1 MQPHSADST
10 SPSKGS
16 RASDLPKL
24 DFDGAFYRAVLHI
37 HREEWDAAAKSIDSA
52 RKAMDSRFTALLA
65 ESYKRAYSS
74 MVSAQC
80 LSELEEIISFRQ
92 FETRTMNGAHLHAA
106 NRPDE
111 RAARQH
117 LLDVWRRR
125 LDGCRVDAEV
135 HSSILAV
142 RSLVLG
148 PTDEVDATITLSALS
163 RQAEAYQ
170 LAERT
175 LLDPL
180 ARMGCSL
187 NSPIFG
193 MPPCLQLGLAITPGG
208 SMERVISGDIS
219 VQMSYGPLHEQ
230 FCYKLINEA
239 GSEERYVEL

>member
-1 MQPHSADST
+1 ME
-10 SPSKGS
+10 G
-16 RASDLPKL
+16 L
-24 DFDGAFYRAVLHI
+24 
-37 HREEWDAAAKSIDSA
+37 
-52 RKAMDSRFTALLA
+52 
-65 ESYKRAYSS
+65 
-74 MVSAQC
+74 
-80 LSELEEIISFRQ
+80 
-92 FETRTMNGAHLHAA
+92 AHLHSA

-111 RAARQH
+111 KQARQH

-148 PTDEVDATITLSALS
+148 PTEEVDATITLAALS

-180 ARMGCSL
+180 SRMGCSL

-193 MPPCLQLGLAITPGG
+193 FNMPSNLKLDVAITSRDVLENIINGTASIRMPYG
-208 SMERVISGDIS
+208 SH
-219 VQMSYGPLHEQ
+219 HEQ
-230 FCYKLINEA
+230 YSRELVKIA
-239 GSEERYVEL
+239 GSEDRYDISFDYFWFASKSFSQSFSQRYF